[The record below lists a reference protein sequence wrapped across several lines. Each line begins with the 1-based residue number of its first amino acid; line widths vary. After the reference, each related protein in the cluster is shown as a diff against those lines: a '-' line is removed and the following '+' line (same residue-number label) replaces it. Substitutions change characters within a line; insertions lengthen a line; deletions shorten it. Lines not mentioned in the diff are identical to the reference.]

1 MNEVDAMPAP
11 TEISVAQLSRIIG
24 LPGAPLLVDVCPS
37 DDGDLER
44 RLLPTARPLKA
55 ESVSRWAHSF
65 SGRRVIVY
73 CRDGGDISQG
83 TAAWLR
89 HAGIDA
95 QTLEGGFEVW
105 QQAEQPCLRTRRLPD
120 RDEAGR
126 TTWVT
131 RTRPKIVRIA
141 CPWLIRRFIDPT
153 AVFLYVSPSEVAAVA
168 ARFGA
173 TPFDSGDGL
182 WNDRSD
188 ACTFDVMLEEFNLRT
203 EPLSRLAKIVRG
215 ADTGRSDLT
224 PQSGGLLAISL
235 GYSRMF
241 RDDLAQLDAAMPVYD
256 SLYRWCR
263 DGTEETHG

>member
-1 MNEVDAMPAP
+1 MPSP

-24 LPGAPLLVDVCPS
+24 LPAAPMLVDVCPC
-37 DDGDLER
+37 DER
-44 RLLPTARPLKA
+44 GSGRHVLPTARQM
-55 ESVSRWAHSF
+55 ESQTVSTWAHNF

-73 CRDGGDISQG
+73 CRDGGNVSQG

-95 QTLEGGFEVW
+95 QTLEGGFEAW
-105 QQAEQPCLRTRRLPD
+105 RKADQQHLCTDRLPE

-131 RTRPKIVRIA
+131 RARPKIIRIA

-153 AVFLYVSPSEVAAVA
+153 AVFLYVGPAEVAAVA
-168 ARFGA
+168 KRFTA
-173 TPFDSGDGL
+173 TPFDSGDGI
-182 WNDRSD
+182 WNDRGD
-188 ACTFDVMLEEFNLRT
+188 ACTFDVMLEEFNLKT
-203 EPLSRLAKIVRG
+203 EPLLRLAAIVRG
-215 ADTGRSDLT
+215 ADTGLPDLT
-224 PQSGGLLAISL
+224 SQSGGLLAISL

-241 RDDLAQLDAAMPVYD
+241 RDDVAQLDATLPVYD
-256 SLYRWCR
+256 ALYRWCR